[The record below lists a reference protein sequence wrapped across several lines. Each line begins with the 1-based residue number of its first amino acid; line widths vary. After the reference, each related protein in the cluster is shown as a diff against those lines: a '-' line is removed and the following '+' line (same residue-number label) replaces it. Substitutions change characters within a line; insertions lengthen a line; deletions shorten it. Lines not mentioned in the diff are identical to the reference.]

1 MGTKEK
7 IFAKKLY
14 LAGGNLIAQEVELL
28 KRPQL
33 HLLERKDISVFV
45 SIIEF
50 ISEYSHSESTYIKRS
65 HLQQPKEAISELAFA
80 SFSKLVLVIIL
91 SYEN

>member
-33 HLLERKDISVFV
+33 HLLERDISVFV

-50 ISEYSHSESTYIKRS
+50 ISEYSHFESAYIKCS
-65 HLQQPKEAISELAFA
+65 HLQQPKEAISVLAFA

>member
-14 LAGGNLIAQEVELL
+14 LAGGSLIAQEVELL

-33 HLLERKDISVFV
+33 HLLECKDISVFV

-50 ISEYSHSESTYIKRS
+50 ISENSHLESIYIKRL
-65 HLQQPKEAISELAFA
+65 HLQQPKKAISELAFA